1 MSPIVFLVF
10 APVIVLGFAFASL
23 LLGAAT
29 AGVWET
35 FEQRQQAVPTA
46 AGSGPLTGAPPQSP
60 RARAA

>member
-10 APVIVLGFAFASL
+10 APVIVLGAAFASL

-35 FEQRQQAVPTA
+35 FEQRPRAVPPA
-46 AGSGPLTGAPPQSP
+46 AGSGPVTVAPPQGP